1 MSKLS
6 PKAMCDGLEIVKS
19 PGPEVNN
26 SMWTSCFLYHCG
38 YKQCE
43 KNDVM
48 RRVFLIHAYCAVITT
63 NKGNLGPPHSVQRA
77 EQLIRML
84 EYNFP
89 ARAHGPGCII
99 QRNLDIEF
107 IKENWL
113 S

>member
-1 MSKLS
+1 
-6 PKAMCDGLEIVKS
+6 MCDGLEIVKS

-48 RRVFLIHAYCAVITT
+48 RRVFLRHAYCAVITT
-63 NKGNLGPPHSVQRA
+63 NEGNLGPPHSVQRA
-77 EQLIRML
+77 EQLISML

-89 ARAHGPGCII
+89 ARAHGPGCIT
-99 QRNLDIEF
+99 QRNSDIEF

-113 S
+113 GCSFFIP

>member
-1 MSKLS
+1 
-6 PKAMCDGLEIVKS
+6 
-19 PGPEVNN
+19 
-26 SMWTSCFLYHCG
+26 
-38 YKQCE
+38 
-43 KNDVM
+43 M
-48 RRVFLIHAYCAVITT
+48 RRVFIRHAYYAVITT
-63 NKGNLGPPHSVQRA
+63 NEGNLGPPHSVKRA

-99 QRNLDIEF
+99 QRNSDIEF